1 MDRKRTVA
9 PQRGRELSFVDL
21 DSVMPH
27 DDWTDLEQELFWKFW
42 HQLGTGEAPAWW
54 IDPST
59 DM

>member
-1 MDRKRTVA
+1 MHRKRTVG
-9 PQRGRELSFVDL
+9 PQPGRELSFVDL

-27 DDWTDLEQELFWKFW
+27 DDWTDPEQELFWKFW